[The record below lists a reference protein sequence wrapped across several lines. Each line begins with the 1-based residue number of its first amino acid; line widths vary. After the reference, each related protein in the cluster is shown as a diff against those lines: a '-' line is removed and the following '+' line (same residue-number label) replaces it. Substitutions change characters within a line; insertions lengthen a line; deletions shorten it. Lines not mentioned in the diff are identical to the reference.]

1 MLKVG
6 DKIPS
11 ISFPTDSDFFTLSDL
26 KEESLI
32 IFFYPKADTSG
43 CTKEAIEFS
52 QLIDEFHKL
61 NAKVIGISK
70 DKVSKLQK
78 FKEKHQLKCILGS
91 DYETNICESF
101 GVWIEKSMYGRKYM
115 GIQRSTFII
124 NSKNIILKVWEKVSV
139 NGHAKLVL
147 NTLKES

>member
-61 NAKVIGISK
+61 NAKVIGIFSRLALRDGK
-70 DKVSKLQK
+70 NQYL
-78 FKEKHQLKCILGS
+78 
-91 DYETNICESF
+91 TNIPRCWELLERACLSSELVALNNWLKKIIPSSRSPMVDKIES
-101 GVWIEKSMYGRKYM
+101 
-115 GIQRSTFII
+115 
-124 NSKNIILKVWEKVSV
+124 
-139 NGHAKLVL
+139 
-147 NTLKES
+147 